1 MYKKIELLSKTEHK
15 NLTIDS
21 LTNLDFSKELR
32 LVTLGLSEVSKL
44 SSVLPIIISGGEE
57 QQFVVF
63 SALSN
68 QDNYF
73 TAKRCEDIYIP
84 MSIKSYPFVM
94 VDSHEEGNEERKF
107 RAVAIDAK
115 SDFVGKSK
123 KYKLFVEDG
132 KLGQFA
138 QSKVSMVQNFD
149 KDKANSQR
157 LITVLKEHNL
167 LDKRSFEIKIEDGS
181 TKSLL
186 SDFYVVNK
194 SRLLELDDEIIIQWV
209 KNGWLFIIESH
220 MKSIENINTLLN
232 QLIKKGEK

>member
-1 MYKKIELLSKTEHK
+1 MYKKIELLSKKEHK
-15 NLTIDS
+15 DLRIDS
-21 LTNLDFSKELR
+21 LDNLEFAKELR

-57 QQFVVF
+57 QQFIVF

-68 QDNYF
+68 QDSYF
-73 TAKRCEDIYIP
+73 TTNRCKDLYLP
-84 MSIKSYPFVM
+84 MSIKSYPFIM

-132 KLGQFA
+132 KLGQFS

-157 LITVLKEHNL
+157 LISSLKEYNL

-194 SRLLELDDEIIIQWV
+194 SRLLELDDEIIVQWA
-209 KNGWLFIIESH
+209 KNGWLFVIESH
-220 MKSIENINTLLN
+220 IKSIENINTLLT
-232 QLIKKGEK
+232 QLIKKSEK